1 MPWPI
6 VAMLVTAR
14 RRGDEEAA
22 GGVGAGSEA
31 RIAPGD
37 EDDDH
42 EDPRIISD
50 EKIPH
55 GGQENPIHASN
66 EYINGRA
73 DMKHKKGEKTDTQV

>member
-1 MPWPI
+1 
-6 VAMLVTAR
+6 MLVTAR
-14 RRGDEEAA
+14 RRGDEEAT

-31 RIAPGD
+31 HITPGD
-37 EDDDH
+37 EDEDH
-42 EDPRIISD
+42 EESYIYD

-73 DMKHKKGEKTDTQV
+73 DIKHKKDEKTESPV